1 MIEKSLAERIGDAMA
16 IRREWE
22 RVTANAVWAE
32 RILKTMGFYGITV
45 GADYDIKVEAWV
57 DKNFTELWEKTNSTP
72 TKFPPKPFIGVSMAL
87 MLGNNRAA
95 AHRWNRR
102 WLEAVE
108 EREVPEDEV
117 FTSVPWSCK
126 HCHAIN
132 RQENRVLCSACM
144 AQR

>member
-1 MIEKSLAERIGDAMA
+1 MMEKSLAERIGDAMA
-16 IRREWE
+16 IRREKE
-22 RVTANAVWAE
+22 RLAANEQWAI
-32 RILKTMGFYGITV
+32 RILKAMGLYEVTGMPLEP
-45 GADYDIKVEAWV
+45 KVEAWV
-57 DKNFTELWEKTNSTP
+57 DKNFAELWERTDSTP

-87 MLGNNRAA
+87 MIDGRREA

-117 FTSVPWSCK
+117 FTSISWSCK